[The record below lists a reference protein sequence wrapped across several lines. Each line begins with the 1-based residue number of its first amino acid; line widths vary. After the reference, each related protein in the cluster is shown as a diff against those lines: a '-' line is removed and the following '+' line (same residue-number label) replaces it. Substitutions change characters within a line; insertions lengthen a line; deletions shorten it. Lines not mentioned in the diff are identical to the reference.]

1 MGFWGWCDVI
11 SYNIVG
17 IQIIIMMNSLA
28 GLKTVKKKY
37 FTQSQSV
44 LPISHSKEEFVSII
58 EKKRE
63 YQTLIKKE
71 L

>member
-1 MGFWGWCDVI
+1 
-11 SYNIVG
+11 
-17 IQIIIMMNSLA
+17 MMNSLA

-44 LPISHSKEEFVSII
+44 LPISHSKEEFASII